1 MSKLFTMKNK
11 NKLLYYP
18 INVLSLFDGISC
30 GHVALDRAGI
40 QIKNYYASE
49 INSDSIKVTNYNFPQ
64 TIQLG
69 DITKIDFSKLQDID
83 LLIGGSP
90 CQDISNL
97 NNKQLGLQ
105 GDKSRLFYKF
115 VEALIICKPRYFLL
129 ENVCGKKESVDTIS
143 HILSV
148 PPIKINSNL
157 VSAQNRN
164 RLYWTNI
171 TGVSQPKDCNIA
183 LKDILQPDDET
194 FSYILKD
201 GRLKWLKS
209 KSGINCI
216 SSRYASLDATKA
228 NCLTARG
235 EKSWNSN
242 YVTRK
247 DGKIRTLTPIEYER
261 LQTLPDNYTSIISDS
276 SRYEALGN
284 GWTVDVIAHIL
295 SYVSQEGIYL

>member
-1 MSKLFTMKNK
+1 MGKLFNLPNTN
-11 NKLLYYP
+11 YIFESP

-97 NNKQLGLQ
+97 NNKQLGLH

-148 PPIKINSNL
+148 SPIKINSNL

-171 TGVSQPKDCNIA
+171 TGVSQPKDLNIA
-183 LKDILQPDDET
+183 LQDILQPDDET
-194 FSYILKD
+194 FLYILKD

-235 EKSWNSN
+235 EKSWNCN

-247 DGKIRTLTPIEYER
+247 DGKIRTLIPIEYER
-261 LQTLPDNYTSIISDS
+261 LQTLPDNYTRIISDS

-284 GWTVDVIAHIL
+284 GWTVDVISHIL
-295 SYVSQEGIYL
+295 SYVSQKGIYL